1 MSATGTR
8 NVTENKM
15 SKREQGFT
23 LIELMIVVAI
33 IAIIASIAIPNLLSA
48 RLNANESSAVATLKN
63 ISSAQ
68 AQCQASGIID
78 GNGNGQGEYGYFG
91 ELSGRTF
98 VRGANNAA
106 TSLRMNPPV
115 MSSAFGNI
123 ALARVTRSG
132 YIFQMYLPDPTSLA
146 VAEAAHA
153 LLALP
158 ARLLA
163 ILLVFLAHARLGH
176 ALGLVHQLLLLSHQ
190 FGELV
195 EHLAQRAILAL
206 AHALLRHARLQ
217 VAQDVLEL
225 RKQLLGRL
233 VVAALGQL
241 VDHVQHALQVLGR
254 HHLAGL
260 LAILLLRLLA
270 LGQALLRLFHHR
282 LHVTVEGLP
291 QLLGEFRDA
300 LG

>member
-1 MSATGTR
+1 
-8 NVTENKM
+8 M

-115 MSSAFGNI
+115 MSTAFGNI
-123 ALARVTRSG
+123 ALARVNRSG
-132 YIFQMYLPDPTSLA
+132 YIFQMYLPDPTSQP
-146 VAEAAHA
+146 VAEAATGA
-153 LLALP
+153 GA
-158 ARLLA
+158 
-163 ILLVFLAHARLGH
+163 VD
-176 ALGLVHQLLLLSHQ
+176 
-190 FGELV
+190 
-195 EHLAQRAILAL
+195 AQRAETLWCCYAWPQTFGTSGK
-206 AHALLRHARLQ
+206 RTFFVNQ
-217 VAQDVLEL
+217 SGDVIGTNHLTSA
-225 RKQLLGRL
+225 G
-233 VVAALGQL
+233 AAGTTYDGTTT
-241 VDHVQHALQVLGR
+241 VP
-254 HHLAGL
+254 AGL
-260 LAILLLRLLA
+260 AAYVNTLPA
-270 LGQALLRLFHHR
+270 G
-282 LHVTVEGLP
+282 VTVRSLAVPAAANTTGADNNRWVVV
-291 QLLGEFRDA
+291 Q
-300 LG
+300 